1 MSVNNIHLNDLITKW
16 QGILRLKDW
25 DILSKIV
32 EVDWRKS
39 GDIKIDESNKMAV
52 VMINNNVAEV
62 NLEEVV
68 IHELIHLKLWGMD
81 QMIEGYVNIVF
92 GENETDGKR
101 EFAMNT
107 FFKELESTVED
118 LTKGYLEVSGG
129 EKPSTLSLERMMKEE
144 IGSCCK
150 TKVF

>member
-1 MSVNNIHLNDLITKW
+1 MSVNNILLNELISKW
-16 QGILRLKDW
+16 QGILRLRDW

-52 VMINNNVAEV
+52 VMINNNIAEA

-92 GENETDGKR
+92 GEEETDNKR

-118 LTKGYLEVSGG
+118 LTKGYLEVCGG
-129 EKPSTLSLERMMKEE
+129 EKPSTIRLERMMNEE
-144 IGSCCK
+144 IGG
-150 TKVF
+150 